1 MSKIT
6 SNIGLATGN
15 KMKMVQ
21 AIEVQKKEVS
31 KEGL

>member
-1 MSKIT
+1 MNKIT
-6 SNIGLATGN
+6 SNKGLATRN

-31 KEGL
+31 KEDL